1 MPLPISSRREKSS
14 YMLLWVCGCR
24 SGGEGLALSIPGPAD
39 ARQPSLRDGPYLSCG
54 SSPPRPPLL
63 GVGSCS
69 RPPPPGQ
76 SLSQCSLCCW
86 SLLGESTPRGAG
98 NAGRYR
104 HSHPSITK
112 GPPASPLPTPALPP
126 LSISFLQ
133 LGLSPRCP
141 SAQHDLPVR
150 TAASSL
156 QTVLPPSSGNP
167 RNLISGT
174 HNHSLTGPRE
184 LR

>member
-1 MPLPISSRREKSS
+1 MSKFC
-14 YMLLWVCGCR
+14 CGCVVV
-24 SGGEGLALSIPGPAD
+24 GVE
-39 ARQPSLRDGPYLSCG
+39 ARAWHFPSLGQPMPNSLPLGTGLTYPVV
-54 SSPPRPPLL
+54 PPHPVHPFL
-63 GVGSCS
+63 GWALVPA
-69 RPPPPGQ
+69 PPPPGQ
-76 SLSQCSLCCW
+76 SLSQCSLCYW

-104 HSHPSITK
+104 HRHPSITK

-141 SAQHDLPVR
+141 SAQHDLPVH
-150 TAASSL
+150 TAASSI
-156 QTVLPPSSGNP
+156 QNVLLPSSGNP
-167 RNLISGT
+167 RNPISGT